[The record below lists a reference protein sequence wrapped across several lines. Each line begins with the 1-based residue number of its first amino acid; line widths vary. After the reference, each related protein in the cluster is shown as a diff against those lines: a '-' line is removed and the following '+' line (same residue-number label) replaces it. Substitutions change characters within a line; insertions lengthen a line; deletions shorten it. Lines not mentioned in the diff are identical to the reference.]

1 MFSFFITF
9 DKSNAMPKNKTQ
21 PTDESVTA
29 FLNAVEND
37 QKRTDS
43 FKILDMMR
51 ELSGEEPKIWG
62 TSIIGF
68 GTYHYKYASG
78 REGDFLRIG
87 FSPRKQNI
95 SLYLISGA
103 NKNPELLKQL
113 GKHKTG
119 KSCLYINKL
128 ADIDISILRS
138 LIRKSLEEMKRLY
151 P

>member
-1 MFSFFITF
+1 M
-9 DKSNAMPKNKTQ
+9 AQNKTQ

-29 FLNAVEND
+29 FLNAVED
-37 QKRTDS
+37 EQKRADS
-43 FKILDMMR
+43 FEILEMMR
-51 ELSGEEPKIWG
+51 ELTGEEPKMWG
-62 TSIIGF
+62 ASIIGF
-68 GTYHYKYASG
+68 GTYHYTYDSG

-87 FSPRKQNI
+87 FSPRKKNI

-103 NKNPELLKQL
+103 NKNPDLLEKL

-128 ADIDISILRS
+128 ADVDQSVLRNLIDNS
-138 LIRKSLEEMKRLY
+138 LSEMTRIY

>member
-1 MFSFFITF
+1 M
-9 DKSNAMPKNKTQ
+9 AQNKTQ

-29 FLNAVEND
+29 FLNAVED
-37 QKRTDS
+37 EQKRADS
-43 FKILDMMR
+43 FEILEMMR
-51 ELSGEEPKIWG
+51 ELSGEEPKMWG
-62 TSIIGF
+62 ASIIGF
-68 GTYHYKYASG
+68 GTYHYTYDSG

-87 FSPRKQNI
+87 FSPRKKNI

-103 NKNPELLKQL
+103 NKNPDLLEKL

-128 ADIDISILRS
+128 ADVDQSVLRNLIDNS
-138 LIRKSLEEMKRLY
+138 LSEMTRIY